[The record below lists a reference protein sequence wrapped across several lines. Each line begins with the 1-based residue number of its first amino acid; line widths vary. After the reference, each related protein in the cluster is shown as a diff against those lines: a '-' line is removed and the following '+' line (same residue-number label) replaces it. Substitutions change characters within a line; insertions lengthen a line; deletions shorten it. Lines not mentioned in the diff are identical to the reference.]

1 MKSLK
6 VYLVIISVFFGVS
19 AVFCQEEII
28 VINHPDL
35 GLHQRPLVHFNHE
48 EHEGII
54 ECARCHHDYDE
65 YGANQGGE
73 DGQDCSECHG
83 RIPLNPVPLVRALH
97 IQCKNCHSE
106 LIAKDQKSGPIM
118 CGQCHVKK
126 RKPLK
131 ILE

>member
-6 VYLVIISVFFGVS
+6 VYMVIIFVFLGVS
-19 AVFCQEEII
+19 AVLCQEEII
-28 VINHPDL
+28 VINHQDL
-35 GLHQRPLVHFNHE
+35 GPHQRPLVHFNHE
-48 EHEGII
+48 AHEGII

-65 YGANQGGE
+65 YRANQGGE
-73 DGQDCSECHG
+73 DGQACSECHG
-83 RIPLNPVPLVRALH
+83 TNPLNPVPLVRALH

-126 RKPLK
+126 GEPLK
-131 ILE
+131 ISE